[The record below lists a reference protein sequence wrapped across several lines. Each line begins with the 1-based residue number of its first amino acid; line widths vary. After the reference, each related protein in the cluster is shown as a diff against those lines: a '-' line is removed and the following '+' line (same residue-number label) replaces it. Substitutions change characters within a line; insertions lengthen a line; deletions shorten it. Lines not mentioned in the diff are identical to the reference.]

1 MCGVKY
7 AASETASF
15 ILHTQECSY
24 TCLFWKCNEVCV
36 ESILPPCQ
44 ELNTHLGF
52 WPRSSATVTS
62 FRTFY
67 SIIWHYV
74 HCIECVVAGAESS
87 STLDN
92 SQPVPST
99 SVNSQPVPSTSVN
112 SQPVPSTS
120 VNSQPVP
127 PSEPLRKRKRCFEQ
141 QLLDL
146 HQQTATDVQQLL
158 AVQQQLLTT
167 QQQLLA
173 VRREELELKKE
184 ELVMKQIKLI
194 KSGLILTEDGN
205 WVFPSERG
213 EE

>member
-15 ILHTQECSY
+15 ILHTQECSD

-52 WPRSSATVTS
+52 WPCSSATVTS

-87 STLDN
+87 STLD
-92 SQPVPST
+92 
-99 SVNSQPVPSTSVN
+99 N